1 MAERRDQRER
11 ELPLS
16 MIGRRG
22 PGSHFLG
29 KVERAKN
36 RRDTVLRLW
45 GYLRR
50 RRVAL
55 LATTLMVAATTGLSV
70 LGTYLLGIA
79 IDDYILPGD
88 LPGLFRIGLL
98 MLGLYGLMSL
108 LTWLQN
114 YIMARASQ
122 QTIRDIRNDLFEHL
136 QTLSLRFFDRQ
147 AHGDLMSRLT
157 NDLENVN
164 MMLTESAT
172 QLISGI
178 LSLIGIAAMMAW
190 LNPRLAL
197 VSLLTV
203 LLLMFLL
210 SHEVAKRTRAGFRRQ
225 QATLGQLNGLIEE
238 TVTGQ
243 RVVKAYV
250 QEQAVLA
257 QFDAANR
264 AFQQAAIQAQIL
276 AGVMG
281 PFSNFV
287 NNLGL
292 AVVATAGS
300 WMALQGLATVGT
312 VASFINYTRQF
323 GRPVNEIANLYNLIQ
338 GAVAGAERVFEVIDE
353 VPEMIETADTRP
365 LTQVKGEVTFD
376 EVSFSYEKDV
386 PILTR
391 VSLQAK
397 PGQIMALVGPTGA
410 GKTTLVNLLTRFYDV
425 DSGRICIDGQDI
437 RQLRKDDL
445 RRRLG
450 IVLQDTFLFSGSVK
464 ENIRYGRLEATDEE
478 IIAAA
483 RLANADQFIHRLPQ
497 GYDTP
502 LSGRGSNLSQ
512 GQRQLLAIARAI
524 LADPSILILDEATS
538 SVDTR
543 TEKQIQEAMLRLMTG
558 RTSFVIAHRLSTIR
572 NADQILVINHGQL
585 IERGTHEALLAQQ
598 GFYHQLYTSQFR
610 VKAKYNGKNLS
621 RLLN

>member
-11 ELPLS
+11 EIPLS

-136 QTLSLRFFDRQ
+136 QTLSLHFFDRQ

-178 LSLIGIAAMMAW
+178 LSLIGMAAMMAW

>member
-178 LSLIGIAAMMAW
+178 LSLIGMAAMMAW